1 MASVFL
7 KARKKVTA
15 NSKALANFI
24 IEVIMTVISFMIQT
38 TGANVI
44 RPQVTNY
51 RNMLE
56 CLSLASL
63 SSLV

>member
-1 MASVFL
+1 MAVANTLPYFN
-7 KARKKVTA
+7 TA
-15 NSKALANFI
+15 TIL
-24 IEVIMTVISFMIQT
+24 TVKSFMAQAPGDNPIKLFM
-38 TGANVI
+38 AVI
-44 RPQVTNY
+44 LLIF